1 MAGAESGVCE
11 IQNPPSRRLAPSRWF
26 LSRSPP
32 IAAAAA
38 RDIPTPPSSACLK
51 PPRSI
56 RLSLNLNVQYQLLL
70 SMPPMKHDVF
80 ICYRLPIRLTP
91 VKFLFAH
98 FLLSNVHD
106 LPHAELLYNQLQDRG
121 LSVFFDAKCLR
132 FGEPWEPQITAA
144 LFSSAV
150 IVLLISQAAVE
161 GTICHDLLYFDQNC
175 IQISLVC
182 SSNEGSSADA
192 TSARL
197 PPP

>member
-1 MAGAESGVCE
+1 MRDTEPAESPTRTESLV
-11 IQNPPSRRLAPSRWF
+11 PLTLAAHRRRRRKRYTNSSVIRMF
-26 LSRSPP
+26 ETPP
-32 IAAAAA
+32 IHPAIFEFKRSVSVALINAANEA
-38 RDIPTPPSSACLK
+38 RRFHLLQVAHSADSRQV
-51 PPRSI
+51 P
-56 RLSLNLNVQYQLLL
+56 
-70 SMPPMKHDVF
+70 F
-80 ICYRLPIRLTP
+80 
-91 VKFLFAH
+91 FLFAH